1 MPEPAPGPVTY
12 RELIAL
18 ALPASASALL
28 NNAFRLIDQ
37 HAAGSIDTP
46 SQAAIGSCTFV
57 LIATY
62 AVHDLAAAG
71 AAPLVGRATGA
82 QDPAAR
88 RAVIGQAI
96 LLGLAAGI
104 GLALPLA
111 LLAPQVAAALG
122 LAGET
127 AHAASVFLQTLCL
140 FAPGLCLFPLID
152 ACFVAMG
159 LSRWMM
165 GLQIAAA
172 LLNALLN
179 PLLIHGVVLGGAP
192 LSPPLGVAGAAAAT
206 GVSRC
211 LCVALGLA
219 LLARATGLRR
229 SDLAWG
235 DQIARVARIGLP
247 ISANILFYALVYW
260 ALLRVA
266 ISPLGP
272 EVNAALG
279 IGFSA
284 LEGVSYPCYLGVSL
298 ALSSVVARRL
308 GAGQPDQARRA
319 AALALPL
326 SLGLGA
332 AVTAAFALLPRAL
345 CAPFTHDPAVLALA
359 VGYAQALAFSQI
371 AVAVEAWAEGVL
383 MGAGATRTVLRWSAP
398 LNLLRVPLGW
408 LLAIHL
414 GWGAAGVWWA
424 INLSSFVKAAGK
436 GAAARRGAWTQT
448 RV

>member
-1 MPEPAPGPVTY
+1 MSAPDAVPAAPVSY

-18 ALPASASALL
+18 ALPAAASALL

-37 HAAGSIDTP
+37 QAAGSIDTP

-57 LIATY
+57 LIASY
-62 AVHDLAAAG
+62 AIHDLAAAG
-71 AAPLVGRATGA
+71 SASLVGRATGA
-82 QDPAAR
+82 QDLEER

-96 LLGLAAGI
+96 LLALACGL

-111 LLAPQVAAALG
+111 LLAPVIAGLLG
-122 LAGET
+122 LSGPT
-127 AHAASVFLQTLCL
+127 AEAATVFLQTLSL
-140 FAPGLCLFPLID
+140 FAPGLCLFPLLD

-172 LLNALLN
+172 LLNWLLN
-179 PLLIHGVVLGGAP
+179 PLLIHGIGGLPGA
-192 LSPPLGVAGAAAAT
+192 GVAGAAAAT
-206 GVSRC
+206 GIART
-211 LCVALGLA
+211 LCVGIGVW
-219 LLARATGLRR
+219 LLASHTGLRR
-229 SDLAWG
+229 QDLRWG
-235 DQIARVARIGLP
+235 RHIPRITRLGLP
-247 ISANILFYALVYW
+247 ITTNILFYALVYW

-298 ALSSVVARRL
+298 ALSSIVSRRL
-308 GAGQPDQARRA
+308 GAGQPEQARRA
-319 AALALPL
+319 GVLALPL

-332 AVTAAFALLPRAL
+332 AISAAFWLLPGAL
-345 CAPFTHDPAVLALA
+345 CAPFTRDPVVLALA
-359 VGYAQALAFSQI
+359 VGYAQSLAFSQI
-371 AVAVEAWAEGVL
+371 AVALEAWAEGIL
-383 MGAGATRTVLRWSAP
+383 MGAGATRAVFQWSAP

-408 LLAIHL
+408 LLAIYF
-414 GWGAAGVWWA
+414 GWGAVGVWWA
-424 INLSSFVKAAGK
+424 INLTSFCKAAGK
-436 GAAARRGAWTQT
+436 GAAAWRGNWIQLK
-448 RV
+448 V